1 MNMITIQPMK
11 KEDIS
16 MVVTLEENT
25 FSTPWSYE
33 ALEESFLKDNYYFL
47 VAKQENI
54 VVGYVGMYVV
64 LQEGDITNIAV
75 AKEVQR
81 QGIGTKLLK
90 ELLEV
95 AKKHGTETINLE
107 VRVSNESAISLYK
120 KHGFEIIGRRKNFYT
135 KPEEDGYLMQNSHI

>member
-75 AKEVQR
+75 AKEVQG

-135 KPEEDGYLMQNSHI
+135 KPEVDGYLMQNSHI

>member
-64 LQEGDITNIAV
+64 LQEGDITDIAV
-75 AKEVQR
+75 AKEVQG

>member
-75 AKEVQR
+75 AKEVQG

-95 AKKHGTETINLE
+95 AKKHGIETINLE

>member
-1 MNMITIQPMK
+1 M
-11 KEDIS
+11 
-16 MVVTLEENT
+16 
-25 FSTPWSYE
+25 
-33 ALEESFLKDNYYFL
+33 
-47 VAKQENI
+47 AKQENI

-75 AKEVQR
+75 AKEVQG

>member
-33 ALEESFLKDNYYFL
+33 ALEGGGVKDNYYFL

-75 AKEVQR
+75 AKEVQG

>member
-1 MNMITIQPMK
+1 MITIQPMK

-75 AKEVQR
+75 AKEVQG

>member
-75 AKEVQR
+75 AKEVQG

>member
-1 MNMITIQPMK
+1 MNMITVQPMK

-75 AKEVQR
+75 AKEVQG